1 MRMALAQFTPMAGD
15 VDGNLSQ
22 MQALLGNGALQH
34 ADLVCFPEL
43 CLPGYLLEPAAYTA
57 GFLADL
63 ARAAET
69 LEQTARERQ
78 LRIVYGTAEA
88 SAGALRNVVVI
99 TDPGRARTRYAK
111 THMVQAERIAFTP
124 GNHLVL
130 TADGVLALGC
140 CYDLAFPGFCAGLAD
155 AGARVLIFPMAWE
168 TRRAFVF
175 ESIAAARAVENV
187 AYVVCVNQ
195 TGSMGLT
202 QFHGGSRIID
212 PLGNT
217 LVEMGNTVGLVSA
230 DLNLDWVS
238 QLRASDDPAT
248 YPLLDDRRPPMPV
261 RRGPSHDIH
270 DPQVSARRW
279 IGHYPAR

>member
-22 MQALLGNGALQH
+22 MQALLGTGALQH

-78 LRIVYGTAEA
+78 VRIVYGTAEA
-88 SAGALRNVVVI
+88 CAGALRNVVVI
-99 TDPGRARTRYAK
+99 TDPARARTRYAK

-130 TADGVLALGC
+130 TGDGVLALGC

-155 AGARVLIFPMAWE
+155 AGAR
-168 TRRAFVF
+168 R
-175 ESIAAARAVENV
+175 
-187 AYVVCVNQ
+187 
-195 TGSMGLT
+195 
-202 QFHGGSRIID
+202 
-212 PLGNT
+212 
-217 LVEMGNTVGLVSA
+217 A
-230 DLNLDWVS
+230 DLPDGVG
-238 QLRASDDPAT
+238 DPARVRVREHRCGPRRRERRIRRLRQSDGFDGPGPVPWRQQDHRSAGK
-248 YPLLDDRRPPMPV
+248 YPC
-261 RRGPSHDIH
+261 
-270 DPQVSARRW
+270 
-279 IGHYPAR
+279 

>member
-1 MRMALAQFTPMAGD
+1 MRVALAQFTPMAGD

-22 MQALLGNGALQH
+22 MQALLGTGARQN

-43 CLPGYLLEPAAYTA
+43 CLPGYLLEPAAYTSEL
-57 GFLADL
+57 LANL
-63 ARAAET
+63 ARAAEA
-69 LEQTARERQ
+69 LDQTARERHV
-78 LRIVYGTAEA
+78 RIVYGTAEVC
-88 SAGALRNVVVI
+88 AGALRNTIVI
-99 TDPGRARTRYAK
+99 TDPGGARTRYAK
-111 THMVQAERIAFTP
+111 THMVQAERIAFTA

-130 TADGVLALGC
+130 TADGSLGLGC
-140 CYDLAFPGFCAGLAD
+140 CYDLAFPGFCASLAD

-175 ESIAAARAVENV
+175 ESVAAARAVENV

-195 TGSMGLT
+195 TGTMGPT

-217 LVEMGNTVGLVSA
+217 LLEMGNTVGLFSA
-230 DLNLDWVS
+230 DLSLDWVS
-238 QLRASDDPAT
+238 KLRSSDDPAT

-261 RRGPSHDIH
+261 RRGPL
-270 DPQVSARRW
+270 
-279 IGHYPAR
+279 

>member
-1 MRMALAQFTPMAGD
+1 MALAQFTPMAGD

-22 MQALLGNGALQH
+22 MQALLGTGALQH
-34 ADLVCFPEL
+34 AELVCFPEL

-63 ARAAET
+63 SRAAET

-78 LRIVYGTAEA
+78 VRIVYGTAEA

-111 THMVQAERIAFTP
+111 THMVQAERIVFTP

-195 TGSMGLT
+195 TGSRR
-202 QFHGGSRIID
+202 GGSRTSFSSDGDERHALRQSLLLGSLFPRGID
-212 PLGNT
+212 
-217 LVEMGNTVGLVSA
+217 
-230 DLNLDWVS
+230 
-238 QLRASDDPAT
+238 RASSCLPRLGDGRPIVRGESDCLIGCDDLPF
-248 YPLLDDRRPPMPV
+248 LPPPIPTT
-261 RRGPSHDIH
+261 RNDG
-270 DPQVSARRW
+270 
-279 IGHYPAR
+279 

>member
-1 MRMALAQFTPMAGD
+1 MRIALAQFTPMAGD

-22 MQALLGNGALQH
+22 MQALLGTAARQH

-43 CLPGYLLEPAAYTA
+43 CLPGYLLEPAAYT
-57 GFLADL
+57 GEFLANL
-63 ARAAET
+63 ARAAEV
-69 LEQTARERQ
+69 LDQMARERQ
-78 LRIVYGTAEA
+78 VRIVYGTAEA
-88 SAGALRNVVVI
+88 WAGALRNMVVI
-99 TDPGRARTRYAK
+99 TDPAGARTRYAK
-111 THMVQAERIAFTP
+111 THMVQAERIAFTA

-130 TADGVLALGC
+130 TADGSLALGC
-140 CYDLAFPGFCAGLAD
+140 CYDLAFPGFCASLAD

-175 ESIAAARAVENV
+175 ESVAAARAVENV

-195 TGSMGLT
+195 TGTMGLT

-217 LVEMGNTVGLVSA
+217 LLEMGNTAGLCSA

-238 QLRASDDPAT
+238 KLRSSDDPAT
-248 YPLLDDRRPPMPV
+248 YPLLDDRRPSMPV
-261 RRGPSHDIH
+261 RRGPF
-270 DPQVSARRW
+270 A
-279 IGHYPAR
+279 

>member
-1 MRMALAQFTPMAGD
+1 MRIALAQFTPVAGD

-22 MQALLGNGALQH
+22 MQALLEAGARQR

-43 CLPGYLLEPAAYTA
+43 CLPGYLLEPAAYTG
-57 GFLADL
+57 GFLSDL
-63 ARAAET
+63 VQAAEA
-69 LEQTARERQ
+69 LERMARERHV
-78 LRIVYGTAEA
+78 RIVYGTAEMC
-88 SAGALRNVVVI
+88 AGALRNVVAI
-99 TDPGRARTRYAK
+99 TGPGTARTRYAK
-111 THMVQAERIAFTP
+111 THMVEAERVAFAP
-124 GNHLVL
+124 GKELVL
-130 TADGVLALGC
+130 TADGILALGC
-140 CYDLAFPGFCAGLAD
+140 CYDLAFPGFCASLAD

-175 ESIAAARAVENV
+175 EGIAAARAIENV

-195 TGSMGLT
+195 TGTMGLT

-238 QLRASDDPAT
+238 RLRASDDPAT
-248 YPLLDDRRPPMPV
+248 YPLLADRRPPLPV
-261 RRGPSHDIH
+261 RRGPSHDV
-270 DPQVSARRW
+270 Q
-279 IGHYPAR
+279 

>member
-22 MQALLGNGALQH
+22 MQALLGTGALQH

-63 ARAAET
+63 ARAAEK

-78 LRIVYGTAEA
+78 VRIVYGTAEA

-99 TDPGRARTRYAK
+99 TDPARTRYAK
-111 THMVQAERIAFTP
+111 THMVHAERVAFTP

-130 TADGVLALGC
+130 TADGVVALGC
-140 CYDLAFPGFCAGLAD
+140 CYDLAFPGFCASLAD

-195 TGSMGLT
+195 TGTMGPT

-217 LVEMGNTVGLVSA
+217 LVEMGNTVGVVSA
-230 DLNLDWVS
+230 DLNLDWIS
-238 QLRASDDPAT
+238 RLRASDDPAT
-248 YPLLDDRRPPMPV
+248 YPLLVDRRPPMPV
-261 RRGPSHDIH
+261 RRGPFS
-270 DPQVSARRW
+270 
-279 IGHYPAR
+279 

>member
-1 MRMALAQFTPMAGD
+1 MRVALAQFSPMAGD

-22 MQALLGNGALQH
+22 MQALIGTGARQH

-43 CLPGYLLEPAAYTA
+43 CLPGYLLEPAAYT
-57 GFLADL
+57 GKLLANL
-63 ARAAET
+63 ARAAEA
-69 LEQTARERQ
+69 LDQTARERQ
-78 LRIVYGTAEA
+78 VRIVYGTAEA
-88 SAGALRNVVVI
+88 RAGALRNMVVM
-99 TDPGRARTRYAK
+99 TDPGGASTRYAK
-111 THMVQAERIAFTP
+111 THMVQAERIAFTA

-130 TADGVLALGC
+130 TADGSLALGC
-140 CYDLAFPGFCAGLAD
+140 CYDLAFPGFCASLAD

-175 ESIAAARAVENV
+175 ESVAAARAVENV

-195 TGSMGLT
+195 TGTMGLT

-217 LVEMGNTVGLVSA
+217 LIEMENTAGLFSA

-238 QLRASDDPAT
+238 KLRSSDDPAT

-261 RRGPSHDIH
+261 RRGPF
-270 DPQVSARRW
+270 A
-279 IGHYPAR
+279 